1 MSIDILFITPNS
13 SKKVYQ
19 DLSKNY
25 SAIEPP
31 TWSLLL
37 AESCRSKNFKVGIL
51 DANAEQLDN
60 VECLN
65 KIRLLEPRLLCF
77 VVYGQNVNAGT
88 TNMVGAVQLAN
99 HIKLNKIQSP
109 IIFVGSYIQALP
121 IKTLEDEKSVDIVC
135 TNEGVYTLHNLLRLE
150 NFNSEDL
157 RNIKGIGYREN
168 NTCKLTPPEK
178 IVPQDR
184 MDIDLPGY
192 AWDLLPK
199 NKKPF
204 DLYRAP
210 MWHAEYLEENRSP
223 YAAIQTSLGCQFGCS
238 FCMINIINRN
248 DNEEIGVASNYSK
261 MRFWSTEFIFREFMK
276 LYNYGVKT
284 IRIVDEMFLLNPKY
298 YIPLCEKLSKLN
310 KNDELK
316 MWAYSRVDT
325 LRRKNI
331 LSLVRSAGIKWLCLG
346 IESGD
351 KKIRLEVSK
360 GKFEDVDIDK
370 VVNQVHE
377 SGIEIMA
384 NYIYGLPGDTKDT
397 INETF
402 KLSKKLNTLGWNTY
416 AAMALPGS
424 ALYKEALEKNYKLP
438 EKYEDFSFHSYNTQ
452 PLPTDSLDPAEI
464 LKLRDNHYFEYHTN
478 KKFLDKIK
486 SKFGEKA
493 KENILSMSKIKLK
506 RKIIEDFELKHS
518 SIS

>member
-1 MSIDILFITPNS
+1 MQISFTEKKNIYTDVCFLIS
-13 SKKVYQ
+13 SSAKKSYQ
-19 DLSKNY
+19 KLSKTY

-192 AWDLLPK
+192 AWDLLPFK
-199 NKKPF
+199 NKPMELTLSDAQQEALDAF
-204 DLYRAP
+204 RAGKNVFLTGP
-210 MWHAEYLEENRSP
+210 GGSGKSEL
-223 YAAIQTSLGCQFGCS
+223 
-238 FCMINIINRN
+238 
-248 DNEEIGVASNYSK
+248 
-261 MRFWSTEFIFREFMK
+261 
-276 LYNYGVKT
+276 
-284 IRIVDEMFLLNPKY
+284 IRRMAGGP
-298 YIPLCEKLSKLN
+298 P
-310 KNDELK
+310 
-316 MWAYSRVDT
+316 
-325 LRRKNI
+325 LRRH
-331 LSLVRSAGIKWLCLG
+331 RR
-346 IESGD
+346 EEE
-351 KKIRLEVSK
+351 RL
-360 GKFEDVDIDK
+360 
-370 VVNQVHE
+370 
-377 SGIEIMA
+377 
-384 NYIYGLPGDTKDT
+384 LRRRR
-397 INETF
+397 
-402 KLSKKLNTLGWNTY
+402 
-416 AAMALPGS
+416 AAA
-424 ALYKEALEKNYKLP
+424 
-438 EKYEDFSFHSYNTQ
+438 
-452 PLPTDSLDPAEI
+452 
-464 LKLRDNHYFEYHTN
+464 R
-478 KKFLDKIK
+478 
-486 SKFGEKA
+486 
-493 KENILSMSKIKLK
+493 
-506 RKIIEDFELKHS
+506 R
-518 SIS
+518 